1 MALDPEQLEN
11 LTKAELRALHD
22 KEALKQMTAKQ
33 NYGQHEDMSDL
44 VVEHA
49 ELQVKKRKIQEEKK
63 KLKFKF

>member
-22 KEALKQMTAKQ
+22 KEAMKQKTAKQ
-33 NYGQHEDMSDL
+33 NYAQHEDMSDL

-63 KLKFKF
+63 KSKFKF